1 MPLARAGSRL
11 SYSMVNMPEEP
22 ILDPKDQDQPLS
34 PEEEG
39 LLDKIVV
46 KEEEAAQFSPDLIY
60 DFQEN
65 LNEEQRQNLYQKILK
80 MSVPEKIRLAMLGNR
95 EARNILILDR
105 NKVIPMAVMRSPRLT
120 DNDILTLAQHRNLPN
135 EVYKYIALN
144 KKWIKN
150 YPVKLALVN
159 NPKTPLPIAIR
170 LLEHI
175 HDNDLKA
182 VRRNKN
188 ISSVLNRA
196 AFQIQAKRGVS

>member
-1 MPLARAGSRL
+1 MA
-11 SYSMVNMPEEP
+11 EEP
-22 ILDPKDQDQPLS
+22 KESQQDPEPS
-34 PEEEG
+34 SSEVEA
-39 LLDKIVV
+39 LLDKMVV
-46 KEEEAAQFSPDLIY
+46 KEEEAAQFSPDLIR
-60 DFQEN
+60 DLQEN
-65 LNEEQRQNLYQKILK
+65 YSETQRQNIYQKILR

-105 NKVIPMAVMRSPRLT
+105 NKIIPSAVMRSPRLT
-120 DNDILTLAQHRNLPN
+120 DNDILLYAQQKNLP
-135 EVYKYIALN
+135 EDIYKYIAQN

-170 LLEHI
+170 LLEHL

-188 ISSVLNRA
+188 ISSILNRS
-196 AFQIQAKRGVS
+196 AFQIQVKRGIEK

>member
-1 MPLARAGSRL
+1 MA
-11 SYSMVNMPEEP
+11 EESV
-22 ILDPKDQDQPLS
+22 LNNKEQEQPLS
-34 PEEEG
+34 EEEG
-39 LLDKIVV
+39 PLDKMVV
-46 KEEEAAQFSPDLIY
+46 KEADAAQFSPDLIH
-60 DFQEN
+60 DLQEN
-65 LNEEQRQNLYQKILK
+65 YTDAQRENIYQKILR
-80 MSVPEKIRLAMLGNR
+80 MTVPQKIRLAMLGNR

-105 NKVIPMAVMRSPRLT
+105 NKIIPSAVMRSPRLT
-120 DNDILTLAQHRNLPN
+120 DNDVLQYSQQKNLP
-135 EVYKYIALN
+135 EDVYKYIAYN

-170 LLEHI
+170 LLEHL

-188 ISSVLNRA
+188 ISSVLSRA

>member
-1 MPLARAGSRL
+1 MSA
-11 SYSMVNMPEEP
+11 EP
-22 ILDPKDQDQPLS
+22 ILENKDQEQPLPS
-34 PEEEG
+34 EEEG

-46 KEEEAAQFSPDLIY
+46 KEEDAAQFSPDLIY

-65 LNEEQRQNLYQKILK
+65 LNDEQRQSLYQKILK
-80 MSVPEKIRLAMLGNR
+80 MSIPEKIRLAMLGNR
-95 EARNILILDR
+95 EARNILLLDR

-120 DNDILTLAQHRNLPN
+120 DNDILIYSQQKNLP
-135 EVYKYIALN
+135 EDIYKYIAHN

-196 AFQIQAKRGVS
+196 AFQIQAKRGVTS

>member
-1 MPLARAGSRL
+1 MDEKP
-11 SYSMVNMPEEP
+11 VVDNQEPE
-22 ILDPKDQDQPLS
+22 QPLS
-34 PEEEG
+34 EEEG
-39 LLDKIVV
+39 LLDKMVV
-46 KEEEAAQFSPDLIY
+46 KEEDAAQFSPDLIH
-60 DFQEN
+60 DLQEN
-65 LNEEQRQNLYQKILK
+65 YTDAQRQNIYQKILH
-80 MSVPEKIRLAMLGNR
+80 MSVPQKIRLAMLGNR

-105 NKVIPMAVMRSPRLT
+105 NKIIPSAVMRSPRLT
-120 DNDILTLAQHRNLPN
+120 DNDVLTYAQQKNLP
-135 EVYKYIALN
+135 EDIYKYIAQN

-170 LLEHI
+170 LLDHL

-196 AFQIQAKRGVS
+196 AFQVQAKRGIH

>member
-1 MPLARAGSRL
+1 MA
-11 SYSMVNMPEEP
+11 EEP
-22 ILDPKDQDQPLS
+22 ILDNQDQEQPL

-39 LLDKIVV
+39 LLDKMVV
-46 KEEEAAQFSPDLIY
+46 KEEEAAQFSPDLIH
-60 DFQEN
+60 DLQEN
-65 LNEEQRQNLYQKILK
+65 YTDEQRQNMYQKILK
-80 MSVPEKIRLAMLGNR
+80 MSVPQKIRLAMLGNR
-95 EARNILILDR
+95 EARNILILAR
-105 NKVIPMAVMRSPRLT
+105 NKVIPLSVMRSPRLT
-120 DNDILTLAQHRNLPN
+120 ENDILMYSQHRNLP
-135 EVYKYIALN
+135 EDVYKYIAYN

-196 AFQIQAKRGVS
+196 AFQIQSKRGITS

>member
-1 MPLARAGSRL
+1 MAEENNVSQQD
-11 SYSMVNMPEEP
+11 PEP
-22 ILDPKDQDQPLS
+22 S
-34 PEEEG
+34 PSEVEA
-39 LLDKIVV
+39 LLDKMVV
-46 KEEEAAQFSPDLIY
+46 KEEEAAQFSPDLIR
-60 DFQEN
+60 DLQEN
-65 LNEEQRQNLYQKILK
+65 YSETQRQNIYQKILR

-105 NKVIPMAVMRSPRLT
+105 NKIIPSAVMRSPRLT
-120 DNDILTLAQHRNLPN
+120 DNDILLYAQQKNLP
-135 EVYKYIALN
+135 EDIYKYIAQN

-170 LLEHI
+170 LLEHL

-188 ISSVLNRA
+188 VSSILNRT
-196 AFQIQAKRGVS
+196 AFQIQVKRGIEK

>member
-1 MPLARAGSRL
+1 MSA
-11 SYSMVNMPEEP
+11 EP
-22 ILDPKDQDQPLS
+22 ILDNKDQEQPLPS
-34 PEEEG
+34 EEEG

-46 KEEEAAQFSPDLIY
+46 KEEDAAQFSPDLIY

-65 LNEEQRQNLYQKILK
+65 LNDEQRQNLYQRILK
-80 MSVPEKIRLAMLGNR
+80 MNIPEKIRLAMLGNR

-105 NKVIPMAVMRSPRLT
+105 NKVIPMAVMRSPKLT
-120 DNDILTLAQHRNLPN
+120 DNDILIYAQHKNLPN
-135 EVYKYIALN
+135 DIYKYIAHN

-196 AFQIQAKRGVS
+196 AFQIQAKRGITS

>member
-1 MPLARAGSRL
+1 MSA
-11 SYSMVNMPEEP
+11 EP
-22 ILDPKDQDQPLS
+22 ILDNKDQEQPLPS
-34 PEEEG
+34 EEEG

-46 KEEEAAQFSPDLIY
+46 KEEDAAQFSPDLIY

-65 LNEEQRQNLYQKILK
+65 LNDEQRQNLYQRILK
-80 MSVPEKIRLAMLGNR
+80 MNIPEKIRLAMLGNR

-120 DNDILTLAQHRNLPN
+120 DNDILMYSQHKNLPN
-135 EVYKYIALN
+135 DIYKYIAHN

-196 AFQIQAKRGVS
+196 AFQIQAKRGITS

>member
-1 MPLARAGSRL
+1 MA
-11 SYSMVNMPEEP
+11 EEP
-22 ILDPKDQDQPLS
+22 ILDNQDQEQPL

-39 LLDKIVV
+39 LLDKMVV
-46 KEEEAAQFSPDLIY
+46 KEEEAAQFSPDLIQ
-60 DFQEN
+60 DLQEN
-65 LNEEQRQNLYQKILK
+65 YTDGQRQNLYQKILK
-80 MSVPEKIRLAMLGNR
+80 MSVPQKIHLAMLGNR

-105 NKVIPMAVMRSPRLT
+105 NKIIPAAVLRSPRLT
-120 DNDILTLAQHRNLPN
+120 DNDILIYAQQKNLP
-135 EVYKYIALN
+135 EDIYKYIAHN

-150 YPVKLALVN
+150 YPIKLAMVN

-170 LLEHI
+170 LLEYL

-196 AFQIQAKRGVS
+196 AFQIQAKRGIS